1 MFTIMETDNIIVNK
15 SKSFAIR
22 IVKLYKY
29 LHKEKNEYILCK
41 QVLRSGTSI
50 GANIAEA
57 VCAISKKDFVAK
69 MYIAY
74 KEASETLY
82 WLELLHDT
90 EYLDDALFV
99 SIWNDCKELHKMLSS
114 ITKSANER
122 IETIG

>member
-69 MYIAY
+69 CI
-74 KEASETLY
+74 
-82 WLELLHDT
+82 LLIKKLLKH
-90 EYLDDALFV
+90 F
-99 SIWNDCKELHKMLSS
+99 
-114 ITKSANER
+114 
-122 IETIG
+122 IG